1 MAYLQLMG
9 RNLFL
14 RKKNGKVS
22 MMESFKTSMKDVEF
36 VQDVQINSGASHD
49 QTFNE
54 LHTKSFNKK
63 KCRNILDFITLIKMD
78 FPQEAYIKRRLFGRR
93 FENMACPS
101 LTKCYIRCITIGQ
114 TFSDTF
120 SFIELEKCYIRCTSF
135 KDDHVKRLINKC
147 VKPCTLTMMR
157 HVMMAF
163 IQSEILTKC
172 DIGNYDF
179 HDFVANNV
187 FFHDRL
193 IERWMC
199 EIDAD
204 VVFHEFSTKTSP
216 GNSLESK
223 KFKKK
228 CIHLIRPREPIRHKK
243 CEDDVCMYGHHL
255 RNNCCTRREATILH
269 HLAYGAMTL
278 FRATKLRFLHH
289 AVGSMWWVACTTSKN

>member
-1 MAYLQLMG
+1 MVLTIFFFLHHNRSSLCSIPTANG
-9 RNLFL
+9 RKFVF
-14 RKKNGKVS
+14 KEKNGKVS
-22 MMESFKTSMKDVEF
+22 MMESFKMSMKDVEF
-36 VQDVQINSGASHD
+36 VQEVQINSGASHD
-49 QTFNE
+49 ETFNE
-54 LHTKSFNKK
+54 LHTKSFNTE

-78 FPQEAYIKRRLFGRR
+78 FPQEVYIKRRLFGRQ

-101 LTKCYIRCITIGQ
+101 LTKCYMRCITISQ

-120 SFIELEKCYIRCTSF
+120 SFIELEKCYIPCTSF
-135 KDDHVKRLINKC
+135 KDGHIRRLINKC

-204 VVFHEFSTKTSP
+204 VVFHEFSTKPSP
-216 GNSLESK
+216 GDSLESK
-223 KFKKK
+223 KFEK
-228 CIHLIRPREPIRHKK
+228 RTYSSYST
-243 CEDDVCMYGHHL
+243 V
-255 RNNCCTRREATILH
+255 
-269 HLAYGAMTL
+269 
-278 FRATKLRFLHH
+278 
-289 AVGSMWWVACTTSKN
+289 